1 MNSYYDSDLVDP
13 NNKSNIEPLTQ
24 DNSYQYLNEMRL
36 KDQQIESI
44 QQELYDIKT
53 NKLKYLGDTI
63 WALKSDLEQKNK

>member
-63 WALKSDLEQKNK
+63 